1 MEHEMTD
8 GMVSMELGATM
19 ERLAAA
25 AEMLELAVER
35 LQQRQSAFAEDAEA
49 SIGKIVATV
58 ESRREVELEQRLAAA
73 EARVAELQARAAA
86 PVGDDATGR
95 KTLPASMVTLLAK
108 QGVTVE
114 SMEAGALDAALSS
127 LSLEQRIAVKAQLMR
142 SGMLG

>member
-1 MEHEMTD
+1 MEQMMTD
-8 GMVSMELGATM
+8 GAVSMELGATM

-25 AEMLELAVER
+25 AEMLEQAVER

-73 EARVAELQARAAA
+73 EAKVSELQARAAA
-86 PVGDDATGR
+86 PEEDRVR
-95 KTLPASMVTLLAK
+95 KTLPAGMTTLLAK

-142 SGMLG
+142 AGMLG

>member
-1 MEHEMTD
+1 MEQMMTEEV
-8 GMVSMELGATM
+8 VSMELGATM

-25 AEMLELAVER
+25 AEMLEQAVER

-73 EARVAELQARAAA
+73 EAKVAELQARAAA
-86 PVGDDATGR
+86 PEEDRVR
-95 KTLPASMVTLLAK
+95 KTLPAGMTTLLAK

-142 SGMLG
+142 AGMLG